1 MTSRTT
7 PRMASPAPRTSRPG
21 RRLTVAAALSVGV
34 LALTACG
41 SGSEASTGSQA
52 SGTAGGPVT
61 LTLATFN
68 QFGYEDLITEYQAA
82 HPNVTITHKKAAT
95 SNEARDNLNTRLAAG
110 SGLSDIEAVEVDWL
124 PELMQYSD
132 KFNDLK
138 NADVEGRWLDWKAKA
153 ATDAEGRLI
162 GYGTDSGPEA
172 ICYRAD
178 LFKAAGLP
186 SERGEVAA
194 LLGTTWD
201 SYFAAGKQFAA
212 TSKVPWFDSLGA
224 TWQGM
229 INQEEST
236 YENPD
241 GTVIATTNPV
251 VKATYDKVV
260 KAGIDD
266 KLSARL
272 QQWSDDWVAS
282 FQKDGFATMLCPGW
296 MVGVIEGNA
305 KGVKGWDVANTF
317 PGGGGNWG
325 GSYLTVP
332 SQSKHPEEARALA
345 AWLTAPEQQIKAF
358 KAVGAFPSQ
367 QAALDSPDLAS
378 VKVAFFNDAPTGEI
392 FADRAKA
399 VTVTPYKGPK
409 YFPINDAMQQALT
422 RIEDGSST
430 PQQSW
435 DKFVA
440 DVQAL
445 G

>member
-1 MTSRTT
+1 MT
-7 PRMASPAPRTSRPG
+7 PRKTRFQA
-21 RRLTVAAALSVGV
+21 LAAITVGV
-34 LALTACG
+34 LALSACG
-41 SGSEASTGSQA
+41 ASADAESDAGPENTGSA
-52 SGTAGGPVT
+52 SGPVT
-61 LTLATFN
+61 LKLATFN
-68 QFGYEDLITEYQAA
+68 QFGYEDLITEYMAA
-82 HPNVTITHKKAAT
+82 HPNVKIEHKKAAT

-110 SGLSDIEAVEVDWL
+110 SGLSDVEAVEVDWL

-132 KFNDLK
+132 KFVDLK
-138 NADVEGRWLDWKAKA
+138 SADTDGRWLDWKTKA

-162 GYGTDSGPEA
+162 GYGTDVGPEA

-178 LFKAAGLP
+178 LFEKAGLP
-186 SERGEVAA
+186 SDREAVAQ

-201 SYFAAGKQFAA
+201 SYFAAGAQFKAK
-212 TSKVPWFDSLGA
+212 SDVPWFDSLGA

-229 INQEEST
+229 VNQIEGA
-236 YENPD
+236 YETPE
-241 GTVIATTNPV
+241 GEVIATTNPD
-251 VKATYDKVV
+251 VKQTYDAVV
-260 KAGIDD
+260 KAGITDG
-266 KLSARL
+266 LSAKL

-282 FQKDGFATMLCPGW
+282 FQDNGFATMLCPGW

-332 SQSKHPEEARALA
+332 DQSQHQEEAKALA

-358 KAVGAFPSQ
+358 KKVGTFPSQ
-367 QAALDSPDLAS
+367 VAALDSPELAA
-378 VKVAFFNDAPTGEI
+378 VTVPFFNNAPTGTI
-392 FADRAKA
+392 FAERAKA
-399 VTVTPYKGPK
+399 VTVSPFKGPK

-422 RIEDGSST
+422 RIEDGSAT
-430 PQQSW
+430 PEASW
-435 DKFVA
+435 EKFVA

>member
-1 MTSRTT
+1 MT
-7 PRMASPAPRTSRPG
+7 PRKTRFQALAAI
-21 RRLTVAAALSVGV
+21 TVGLLALS
-34 LALTACG
+34 ACG
-41 SGSEASTGSQA
+41 ASSDAENDAGSQNTGGA
-52 SGTAGGPVT
+52 SGPVT
-61 LTLATFN
+61 LKLATFN
-68 QFGYEDLITEYQAA
+68 QFGYEDLITEYMAA
-82 HPNVTITHKKAAT
+82 HPNVKIEHKKAAT

-110 SGLSDIEAVEVDWL
+110 SGLSDVEAVEVDWL

-132 KFNDLK
+132 KFVDLK
-138 NADVEGRWLDWKAKA
+138 SADTDGRWLDWKTKA

-178 LFKAAGLP
+178 LFEKAGLP
-186 SERGEVAA
+186 SDREGVEQ
-194 LLGTTWD
+194 LLGNTWD
-201 SYFAAGKQFAA
+201 SYFAAGTKFKAK
-212 TSKVPWFDSLGA
+212 SDVPWFDSLGA

-229 INQEEST
+229 VNQIEAA
-236 YENPD
+236 YETPE
-241 GTVIATTNPV
+241 GEVIATTNPD
-251 VKATYDKVV
+251 VKQTYDAVV
-260 KAGIDD
+260 KAGITDG
-266 KLSARL
+266 LSAKL

-282 FQKDGFATMLCPGW
+282 FQDNGFATMLCPGW

-332 SQSKHPEEARALA
+332 NQSQHQEEAKALA

-358 KAVGAFPSQ
+358 KKVGTFPSQ
-367 QAALDSPDLAS
+367 MAALDSPELAA
-378 VKVAFFNDAPTGEI
+378 VTVPFFNDAPTGKI
-392 FADRAKA
+392 FAERAKA
-399 VTVTPYKGPK
+399 VTVSPFKGPK

-422 RIEDGSST
+422 RIEDGSAT
-430 PQQSW
+430 PEVSW
-435 DKFVA
+435 EKFVA

>member
-1 MTSRTT
+1 MK
-7 PRMASPAPRTSRPG
+7 PRT
-21 RRLTVAAALSVGV
+21 RRLHPLYAVTVSLGL
-34 LALTACG
+34 LALAACSSGATADSAASSS
-41 SGSEASTGSQA
+41 SGGK
-52 SGTAGGPVT
+52 VT
-61 LTLATFN
+61 IKLATFN
-68 QFGYEDLITEYQAA
+68 QFGYEDLIAEYQAT
-82 HPNVTITHKKAAT
+82 HPNVTIEHKKAAT

-132 KFNDLK
+132 KFTDLK

-153 ATDAEGRLI
+153 ATDKDGRLI

-212 TSKVPWFDSLGA
+212 ASKVPWFDSLGA

-229 INQEEST
+229 INQVEST
-236 YENPD
+236 YESPD
-241 GTVIATTNPV
+241 GTVIATTNPK
-251 VKATYDKVV
+251 VKETFDKVV

-282 FQKDGFATMLCPGW
+282 FKKDGFATMLCPGW

-332 SQSKHPEEARALA
+332 SQSKHPQEARALA

-358 KAVGAFPSQ
+358 KKVGAFPSQ

-378 VKVAFFNDAPTGEI
+378 VKVAFFNNAPTGQI

-399 VTVTPYKGPK
+399 VTVTPYKGTK

-430 PQQSW
+430 PAASW

>member
-7 PRMASPAPRTSRPG
+7 LRT
-21 RRLTVAAALSVGV
+21 TVLATLAVGA

-41 SGSEASTGSQA
+41 SGTDSPDSAAT
-52 SGTAGGPVT
+52 SGGAAGGKIT
-61 LTLATFN
+61 LKLATFN
-68 QFGYEDLITEYQAA
+68 QFGYEDLITEYMAA
-82 HPNVTITHKKAAT
+82 HPNITIEHKKAAT

-132 KFNDLK
+132 KFVDLK
-138 NADVEGRWLDWKAKA
+138 SADTDGRWLEWKTKA

-162 GYGTDSGPEA
+162 GYGTDVGPEA

-178 LFKAAGLP
+178 LFAKAGLP
-186 SERGEVAA
+186 SDRDAVAQ
-194 LLGTTWD
+194 LLGSTWD
-201 SYFAAGKQFAA
+201 SYFAAGRQFSAK
-212 TSKVPWFDSLGA
+212 SDVPWFDSLGA

-229 INQEEST
+229 VNQIDAA
-236 YENPD
+236 YENPAD
-241 GTVIATTNPV
+241 GSVVATTNPAV
-251 VKATYDKVV
+251 RQTYDAVV

-266 KLSARL
+266 GLSAKL

-332 SQSKHPEEARALA
+332 AQSEHQAEAKAFA

-358 KAVGAFPSQ
+358 KKVGAFPSQ

-378 VKVAFFNDAPTGEI
+378 VTVPFFNDAPTGKI

-399 VTVTPYKGPK
+399 VTVSPYKGTK

-430 PQQSW
+430 PAASW

>member
-1 MTSRTT
+1 MK
-7 PRMASPAPRTSRPG
+7 PRT
-21 RRLTVAAALSVGV
+21 RRLHPLYAVTVSLGL
-34 LALTACG
+34 LALAACSSGATADSAASSS
-41 SGSEASTGSQA
+41 SGGK
-52 SGTAGGPVT
+52 VT
-61 LTLATFN
+61 IKLATFN
-68 QFGYEDLITEYQAA
+68 QFGYEDLIAEYQAT
-82 HPNVTITHKKAAT
+82 HPNVTIEHKKAAT

-132 KFNDLK
+132 KFTDLK

-153 ATDAEGRLI
+153 ATDKDGRLI

-212 TSKVPWFDSLGA
+212 ASKVPWFDSLGA

-229 INQEEST
+229 INQVEST
-236 YENPD
+236 YESPD
-241 GTVIATTNPV
+241 GTVIATTNPK
-251 VKATYDKVV
+251 VKETFDKVV

-282 FQKDGFATMLCPGW
+282 FKKDGFATMLCPGW

-332 SQSKHPEEARALA
+332 SQSKHPQEARALA

-358 KAVGAFPSQ
+358 KKVGAFPSQ

-378 VKVAFFNDAPTGEI
+378 VKVAFFNNAPTGQI

-399 VTVTPYKGPK
+399 VTITPYKGTK

-430 PQQSW
+430 PAASW

>member
-1 MTSRTT
+1 MTTRTQ
-7 PRMASPAPRTSRPG
+7 S
-21 RRLTVAAALSVGV
+21 LKALSAVAVGL
-34 LALTACG
+34 LALSACG
-41 SGSEASTGSQA
+41 SSAGADSSAPDPLGTT
-52 SGTAGGPVT
+52 SGPIT
-61 LTLATFN
+61 LKLATFN
-68 QFGYEDLITEYQAA
+68 QFGYEDLITEYMAT
-82 HPNVTITHKKAAT
+82 HSNITIEHKKAAT

-132 KFNDLK
+132 KFVDLTSPE
-138 NADVEGRWLDWKAKA
+138 VTGRWLDWKVKA
-153 ATDAEGRLI
+153 ATDEEGRLI
-162 GYGTDSGPEA
+162 GYGTDVGPEA
-172 ICYRAD
+172 ICYRGD
-178 LFKAAGLP
+178 LFEKAGLP
-186 SERGEVAA
+186 SDREAVAQ
-194 LLGTTWD
+194 LLGNTWD
-201 SYFAAGKQFAA
+201 SYFAAGRQFAA
-212 TSKVPWFDSLGA
+212 KSEVPWFDSLGA

-229 INQEEST
+229 VNQIQAAYES
-236 YENPD
+236 PAGD
-241 GTVIATTNPV
+241 VIATTNPE
-251 VKATYDKVV
+251 VKQTYDAVV
-260 KAGIDD
+260 KAGITDG
-266 KLSARL
+266 LSAKL

-282 FQKDGFATMLCPGW
+282 FQDNGFATMLCPGW

-332 SQSKHPEEARALA
+332 TQSEHQAEAKAFA

-358 KAVGAFPSQ
+358 QKVGAFPSQ

-378 VKVAFFNDAPTGEI
+378 VTVPFFNDAPTGQI

-399 VTVTPYKGPK
+399 VTVSPFKGPK

-422 RIEDGSST
+422 RVEDGSAT
-430 PQQSW
+430 PEVSW
-435 DKFVA
+435 EKFVA

>member
-1 MTSRTT
+1 MTPH
-7 PRMASPAPRTSRPG
+7 PRRIH
-21 RRLTVAAALSVGV
+21 
-34 LALTACG
+34 ALTAISIGLLALSACS
-41 SGSEASTGSQA
+41 SGA
-52 SGTAGGPVT
+52 TADSAAPSANGGKVT
-61 LTLATFN
+61 ITLATFN
-68 QFGYEDLITEYQAA
+68 QFGYEDLIAEYQKAN
-82 HPNVTITHKKAAT
+82 PNVTIEHKKAAT

-132 KFNDLK
+132 KFTDLK
-138 NADVEGRWLDWKAKA
+138 NADVEGRWLDWKTKA
-153 ATDAEGRLI
+153 ATDQDGRLI

-186 SERGEVAA
+186 SERDEVAA

-229 INQEEST
+229 INQVEST

-241 GTVIATTNPV
+241 GTVIATTNPK
-251 VKATYDKVV
+251 VKETYDKVV

-266 KLSARL
+266 GLSAKL

-332 SQSKHPEEARALA
+332 TQSQHPEEARALA

-358 KAVGAFPSQ
+358 KKVGAFPSQ
-367 QAALDSPDLAS
+367 KAALESPDLAS
-378 VKVAFFNDAPTGEI
+378 VKVAFFNDAPTGQI

-399 VTVTPYKGPK
+399 VTVTPFKGTK

-422 RIEDGSST
+422 RIEDGSAT
-430 PQQSW
+430 PAASW